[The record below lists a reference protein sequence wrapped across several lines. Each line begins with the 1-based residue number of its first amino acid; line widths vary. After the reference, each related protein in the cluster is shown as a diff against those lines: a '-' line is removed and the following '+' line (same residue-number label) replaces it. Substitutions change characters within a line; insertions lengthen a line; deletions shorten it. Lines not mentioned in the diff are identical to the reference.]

1 MFGSNFG
8 IMKLTLLWLFLRWG
22 CVLPAQSTGVEWTPN
37 TQRAYHEVLKL
48 RLGQARALV
57 ATEPRTSAMRVYV
70 ENYADVAQLLI
81 SEDPSYYKVASSRE
95 DTRLELLKKLP
106 ENSPYRRF
114 LQAEIHLQW
123 AFVKL
128 KFGHELSG
136 CWNIIKAYRLL
147 EDNHKQFP
155 AFLPQQK
162 SLGLLHVLFGATP
175 KNYQWVTRLLGLRG
189 DVSGG
194 LQEIRSV
201 VLQNDTFG
209 PEAQLIELLLHSYV
223 VGMTDPKLR
232 ELELFV
238 KAHPDNLMFHL
249 FGASMLLKN
258 NQAER
263 ALPFLLKHPS
273 GGAYLTVPSFE
284 YLKGEALLQKGQ
296 YASAIESYKRYL
308 ELQKGHNF
316 VKDAHYKIYL
326 SYWLAG
332 KEPDGRPYLGQVA
345 RVGKAITEP
354 DKVAARFA
362 ERYARSTPSAAAR
375 TLMHARL
382 AFDGGYYAEALE
394 ALSKTKEADFAN
406 NPDKAE
412 YQYRLGR
419 VYHKTNDLGK
429 ATLAYQRAI
438 GLSPAEGVP
447 FGATSALQLGYLCV
461 QIGQKNKARSY
472 FEQALTYERHEYKNS
487 VDNKAKAALN
497 ELGY

>member
-1 MFGSNFG
+1 MLRSV
-8 IMKLTLLWLFLRWG
+8 LWLWFLFSATW
-22 CVLPAQSTGVEWTPN
+22 LNAQSVWTPN
-37 TQRAYHEVLKL
+37 TQRAYTEVLKL

-57 ATEPRTSAMRVYV
+57 ATEPVGSPMRVYV

-81 SEDPSYYKVASSRE
+81 SEDPSYYKIAASRE
-95 DTRLELLKKLP
+95 DTRLDALKNMP
-106 ENSPYRRF
+106 ERSPYRRF
-114 LQAEIHLQW
+114 LQAEVHLQW

-128 KFGHELSG
+128 KFGHEFSA
-136 CWNIIKAYRLL
+136 CWNIIRAYRLL
-147 EDNHKQFP
+147 EANQKQFP

-175 KNYQWVTRLLGLRG
+175 KNYQWVTKLLGLRG
-189 DVSGG
+189 DVNAG

-201 VLQNDTFG
+201 VQQDDTFG
-209 PEAQLIELLLHSYV
+209 AEAQLIELLLHSYV

-232 ELELFV
+232 DLEQFV

-263 ALPFLLKHPS
+263 ALPFLLRHPT

-296 YASAIESYKRYL
+296 YTSAIESYKRYL
-308 ELQKGHNF
+308 QLQKGHNF

-326 SYWLAG
+326 SHWLFG
-332 KEPDGRPYLGQVA
+332 KEAEGRPYLSKVPQ
-345 RVGKAITEP
+345 VGKAITEP
-354 DKVAARFA
+354 DKVAERFA
-362 ERYARSTPSAAAR
+362 LRYASSVPAPSAR
-375 TLMHARL
+375 TLMQARL
-382 AFDGGYYAEALE
+382 AFDGGYYAEALDE
-394 ALSKTKEADFAN
+394 LSKTKEADFGN
-406 NPDKAE
+406 NTDKAE

-419 VYHKTNDLGK
+419 VYHKTNELTK
-429 ATLAYQRAI
+429 AAAAYQRAI
-438 GLSPAEGVP
+438 GLSPTDGVP
-447 FGATSALQLGYLCV
+447 FGATSALQLGYLAT
-461 QIGQKNKARSY
+461 QAGQKNKARSY
-472 FEQALTYERHEYKNS
+472 FEQALNYEHHEYKNS